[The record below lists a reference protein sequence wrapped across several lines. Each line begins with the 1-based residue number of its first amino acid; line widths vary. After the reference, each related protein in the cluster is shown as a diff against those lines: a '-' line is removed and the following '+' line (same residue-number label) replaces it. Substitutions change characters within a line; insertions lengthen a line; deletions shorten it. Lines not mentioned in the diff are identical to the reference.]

1 MRVNLEESFPY
12 RTFSATM
19 LHRIRDKVLKDKYGD
34 NLHNLHDLFM
44 KGDRIRFYG
53 GKFIVV
59 PSANDFCIATIH
71 CQTKLMGEYA
81 NIYGTDGFRMSDGTH
96 KITKYDMTFIFWMV
110 VDCLLRSKFVGYTAN
125 FTENS
130 EVIIDGANVF
140 FGQQVSRTHPSQGN
154 DNNIC
159 VGGIPG
165 YFDPFVDNEID
176 LAEESMK
183 DLLNKDIS
191 SGHSGDS
198 LNRTNLYSNTS
209 DLSMNCG
216 SGAGFMTDEGSAF
229 PIVAE
234 HFGWTHLL
242 DRRHFATQ
250 DCCNEVFLCGD
261 N

>member
-1 MRVNLEESFPY
+1 MNLCTYETMTLWASLLDCDFFERVGVK
-12 RTFSATM
+12 RVDIKTF
-19 LHRIRDKVLKDKYGD
+19 
-34 NLHNLHDLFM
+34 
-44 KGDRIRFYG
+44 
-53 GKFIVV
+53 
-59 PSANDFCIATIH
+59 
-71 CQTKLMGEYA
+71 
-81 NIYGTDGFRMSDGTH
+81 IYGTDGFRMSDGTH

-110 VDCLLRSKFVGYTAN
+110 VNCLLRSKFVGYTAN

-165 YFDPFVDNEID
+165 YFDPFVDNKID

-183 DLLNKDIS
+183 GLLNKDMS

-198 LNRTNLYSNTS
+198 LNRTNLYSNAS
-209 DLSMNCG
+209 DISMNCG

-229 PIVAE
+229 PIVAK
-234 HFGWTHLL
+234 HLVGL
-242 DRRHFATQ
+242 IFWIGIILPLKSSVPGMAFPTPYNIELISIRF
-250 DCCNEVFLCGD
+250 
-261 N
+261 